1 MEARSSSGSVA
12 IWIWMGLIVGVLG
25 LWKVLNWLWLKPKK
39 LERLLRKQGLHGNPY
54 RLFYGDI
61 KDMMSITRQA
71 CSKPLHL
78 HDNNVLP
85 RVLPFHHHI
94 ANKYGKKCVIWTG
107 TCPTVMIMEPQL
119 IEEILLKNNNFKKQ
133 TPSPTLSL
141 LLSGLAGYEG
151 EKWAK
156 HRRIMNPA
164 FYLEKLKQSR
174 HMLPAMHVC
183 CTEMMS
189 KWEELVSEKGGSCEL
204 DVSPHLQNLAANVI
218 ARTAFGSSYE
228 EGRRIFELQMQLASL
243 VFRLSQSMS
252 FPGRRFLPTKINKR
266 IKAINNE
273 VQILVRGVIDER
285 EKAMKLGGAGD
296 EDLLSVLLKA
306 NLREIN
312 EHANKNAGMSIDDVI
327 KECKLMYFVGQETT
341 AQLLVWAMIMLSLHP
356 NWQTRAREEVRQVFG
371 NNKPEYNG
379 INHLKIVTMI
389 LNEILRLY
397 PPAIMMYRVN
407 HKETMLGDMVIPCGT
422 NIMVPILFVHHD
434 RDLWGEDSEE
444 FNPERFSEGVAKATN
459 KQASFL
465 PFGWGPRICIG
476 NNFAMLEAKMALVM
490 ILQHFSF
497 ELSPS
502 YIHTPSFRVTL
513 QPQNGAHII
522 LHKI

>member
-1 MEARSSSGSVA
+1 MEARSSSSSVA
-12 IWIWMGLIVGVLG
+12 VWIWMGLIVGVLG

-39 LERLLRKQGLHGNPY
+39 LERLLRKQGLYGNPY

-61 KDMMSITRQA
+61 KDKISITRQA

-78 HDNNVLP
+78 
-85 RVLPFHHHI
+85 
-94 ANKYGKKCVIWTG
+94 
-107 TCPTVMIMEPQL
+107 
-119 IEEILLKNNNFKKQ
+119 
-133 TPSPTLSL
+133 
-141 LLSGLAGYEG
+141 
-151 EKWAK
+151 
-156 HRRIMNPA
+156 
-164 FYLEKLKQSR
+164 
-174 HMLPAMHVC
+174 
-183 CTEMMS
+183 
-189 KWEELVSEKGGSCEL
+189 
-204 DVSPHLQNLAANVI
+204 
-218 ARTAFGSSYE
+218 
-228 EGRRIFELQMQLASL
+228 
-243 VFRLSQSMS
+243 
-252 FPGRRFLPTKINKR
+252 
-266 IKAINNE
+266 
-273 VQILVRGVIDER
+273 
-285 EKAMKLGGAGD
+285 
-296 EDLLSVLLKA
+296 DLLSVLLKA
-306 NLREIN
+306 NLREIK
-312 EHANKNAGMSIDDVI
+312 EHGNKNAGMSIDDVI

-397 PPAIMMYRVN
+397 PPAIMMSRVN

-422 NIMVPILFVHHD
+422 EIMVPILFVHHD
-434 RDLWGEDSEE
+434 RDLWGEDSEQ

-490 ILQHFSF
+490 ILQNFSF

-502 YIHTPSFRVTL
+502 YTHAPFFRVTL